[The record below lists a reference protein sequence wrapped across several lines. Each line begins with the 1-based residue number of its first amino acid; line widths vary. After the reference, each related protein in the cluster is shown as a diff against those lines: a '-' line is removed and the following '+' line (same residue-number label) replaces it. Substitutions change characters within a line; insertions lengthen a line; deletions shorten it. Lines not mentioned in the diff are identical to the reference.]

1 MIDDETLIAFSDGE
15 LEPERRREIEAAL
28 AADPLLRARL
38 ARQRRLGARIA
49 AHYAPVARE
58 PVPERFAALLSA
70 GSQEEGNVASL
81 AEARARRS
89 RPMWQALTALA
100 ATLVI
105 GLFAGSLVP
114 RGGGETV
121 AVEDGA
127 LVARGPLAQALET
140 QLAAEQGRGAA
151 ARIGVSFA
159 AADGRLC
166 RTFDASALT
175 GLACRGEEGWRIV
188 TAAETGSGREGGGQ
202 FRQASSGS
210 RIVLEAAQE
219 MMAGDP
225 FDAEAERSARAAG
238 WRNRQKRD

>member
-15 LEPERRREIEAAL
+15 LAPERRREIEAAI
-28 AADPLLRARL
+28 AGNPLLRARL
-38 ARQRRLGARIA
+38 ERQRRLGARIA
-49 AHYAPVARE
+49 AHYASVAEE

-70 GSQEEGNVASL
+70 GADGEGNVASL

-89 RPMWQALTALA
+89 RPMWQTLTALA

-121 AVEDGA
+121 TVEKGA
-127 LVARGPLAQALET
+127 LVARGPLAEALDT
-140 QLAAEQGRGAA
+140 QLAAEPERGAA

-166 RTFDASALT
+166 RTFDAAALT

-188 TAAETGSGREGGGQ
+188 TAAENGGSAGGGGE

-238 WRNRQKRD
+238 WRNLQGQD

>member
-15 LEPERRREIEAAL
+15 LEPERRRAIEAAL
-28 AADPLLRARL
+28 ASDPLLRARL
-38 ARQRRLGARIA
+38 ERQRRLGARVA
-49 AHYAPVARE
+49 AYYAPVAEE

-70 GSQEEGNVASL
+70 GSEEDGIVASL
-81 AEARARRS
+81 AEARLKRS
-89 RPMWQALTALA
+89 RPMWQTLTALA

-121 AVEDGA
+121 AVADGA
-127 LVARGPLAQALET
+127 LVARGPLAEALET
-140 QLAAEQGRGAA
+140 QLAAEQDSGVA

-166 RTFDASALT
+166 RTFDAAALT

-188 TAAETGSGREGGGQ
+188 TAAESGGGEGGGQ

-238 WRNRQKRD
+238 WRNRTGRD